1 MTLKIEGFNDAVPN
15 TGWTT
20 LSSNSEKR
28 CLFIQARSNIFLR
41 VATDT
46 TNNLVILGEITGSVV
61 DIGVIAPVNIEVQAI
76 TGTAAVS
83 MYSLDPGER
92 R

>member
-1 MTLKIEGFNDAVPN
+1 M
-15 TGWTT
+15 
-20 LSSNSEKR
+20 
-28 CLFIQARSNIFLR
+28 R
-41 VATDT
+41 VSTDT
-46 TNNLVILGEITGSVV
+46 ANNLVILGEITGTVV
-61 DIGVIAPVNIEVQAI
+61 DLGVIAPVDIEVQAI